1 MVLHLSLL
9 HGICSQ
15 INVFQYGLNLFLFMK
30 NRLGQRTAHN
40 FLLVPI
46 IHFINLGFCL
56 NSGIGFNIGS
66 FECSL
71 PRGLFLESIDG
82 LLHELDVGMVFEV
95 LGIPSSKD
103 KLHGGRICV
112 LECLKRPF
120 ALVLDDTQSGI
131 NYMVFLC
138 IITVTMYRFI

>member
-1 MVLHLSLL
+1 M
-9 HGICSQ
+9 
-15 INVFQYGLNLFLFMK
+15 
-30 NRLGQRTAHN
+30 
-40 FLLVPI
+40 
-46 IHFINLGFCL
+46 

-66 FECSL
+66 FGCSL

-95 LGIPSSKD
+95 TVLGIPSSKY
-103 KLHGGRICV
+103 KLHGGGICV